1 MISVGNNRQD
11 SMWMQRE
18 GKRKETAIDYKLK
31 GLIVKLMRDYQLL
44 VVLKKRRQEEEKK
57 RMGGRRWRKEIR
69 IIKWERERMDKER
82 TARVGKE
89 GERVREEGTSR
100 RWVKHGK
107 PKKVN
112 GGDRGNKKKKE

>member
-1 MISVGNNRQD
+1 
-11 SMWMQRE
+11 
-18 GKRKETAIDYKLK
+18 
-31 GLIVKLMRDYQLL
+31 
-44 VVLKKRRQEEEKK
+44 
-57 RMGGRRWRKEIR
+57 
-69 IIKWERERMDKER
+69 MDKER

-89 GERVREEGTSR
+89 GERNGERVREEGTSR

>member
-44 VVLKKRRQEEEKK
+44 VVLKKE
-57 RMGGRRWRKEIR
+57 
-69 IIKWERERMDKER
+69 D
-82 TARVGKE
+82 
-89 GERVREEGTSR
+89 
-100 RWVKHGK
+100 
-107 PKKVN
+107 
-112 GGDRGNKKKKE
+112 KKKKRRIECEGEDEGKK